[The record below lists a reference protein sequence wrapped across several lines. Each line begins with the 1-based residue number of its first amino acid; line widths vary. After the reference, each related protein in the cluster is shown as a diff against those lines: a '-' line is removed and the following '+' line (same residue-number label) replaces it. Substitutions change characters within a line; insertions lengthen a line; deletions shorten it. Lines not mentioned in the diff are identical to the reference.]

1 MKTFLIILAIYW
13 VAVIVSTYIIRHFN
27 GKKPLNQFF
36 SSFPNQKKESKWMH
50 PFIVFLHPIVL
61 PFLLLGVGI
70 GTLVEWKPRMI
81 IKHMGTEPSMKELRK
96 ALKRNRLLDRHYNL
110 FSLDAYNKCN
120 GTNYTP
126 EDIYDKDFLEALKN
140 GDLEKAEALGKIW
153 KD

>member
-1 MKTFLIILAIYW
+1 MKTYLIILAIYW
-13 VAVIVSTYIIRHFN
+13 IVVIVSTYIIRHYN
-27 GKKPLNQFF
+27 GKKPLNQFL
-36 SSFPNQKKESKWMH
+36 SKWHSPQKEPKWMH
-50 PFIVFLHPIVL
+50 PFIVFLLPIVL